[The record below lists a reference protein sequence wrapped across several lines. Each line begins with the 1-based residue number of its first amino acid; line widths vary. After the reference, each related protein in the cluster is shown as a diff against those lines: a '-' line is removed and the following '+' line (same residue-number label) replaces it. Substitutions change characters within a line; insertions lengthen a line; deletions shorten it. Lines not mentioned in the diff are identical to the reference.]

1 MICGAFCADANN
13 GWTSLFPGKYIPGT
27 ECGSCCRTRL
37 LVPKPVELEA
47 QLRVTKP
54 WKCRLSLHDWEVWGR
69 PGPFPTGLTGSTHI
83 SHLSQAKTMR
93 AIRAE
98 VSKFS
103 VNRFL
108 VTASDIRSAIS
119 PPAQPPPTPPIPN
132 VVSD

>member
-69 PGPFPTGLTGSTHI
+69 PGG
-83 SHLSQAKTMR
+83 
-93 AIRAE
+93 
-98 VSKFS
+98 
-103 VNRFL
+103 
-108 VTASDIRSAIS
+108 
-119 PPAQPPPTPPIPN
+119 
-132 VVSD
+132 VSDRFDRLNPYLALVSGKDHAGNPSGSVEVLG